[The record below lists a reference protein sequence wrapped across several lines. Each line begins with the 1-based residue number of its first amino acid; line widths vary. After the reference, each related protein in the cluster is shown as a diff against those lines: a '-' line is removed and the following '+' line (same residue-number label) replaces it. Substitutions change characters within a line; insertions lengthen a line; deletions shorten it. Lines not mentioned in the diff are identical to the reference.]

1 LTRAARVKR
10 ARAPGREAGS
20 AMYEPQW
27 KTPTS
32 RAEALAILGDIG
44 EDAVVVAG
52 GTDIAPLISRRRMR
66 PRVLVDLGRID
77 DLRSLSV
84 GPGSEEGLA
93 TIGAMV
99 THGALARDKG
109 VSEGAHVLAA
119 ACRTVGAPQ
128 VRARGT
134 IGGNVANASPAA
146 DGAVA
151 LVALGASAV
160 VESDGDKH
168 REVPLQ
174 KFFLG
179 PGQTVLRPGELVT
192 GITFAAPSS
201 VARSAYRKAG
211 QRNALAIAVVSVAL
225 LHEPEAG
232 TVRIALGSVAPTP
245 IRATEAEKLFE
256 SSWADVSGRAE
267 LLGAVAAAA
276 ARAASPIDDIRAS
289 AWYRTVLVEVLT
301 RRALKEACL

>member
-1 LTRAARVKR
+1 
-10 ARAPGREAGS
+10 
-20 AMYEPQW
+20 MYEPQW

-32 RAEALAILGDIG
+32 KAEALAVLGDIG

-52 GTDIAPLISRRRMR
+52 GTDIAPLISGRRIR

-84 GPGSEEGLA
+84 GSDSERGSA

-99 THGALARDKG
+99 THGALARDRG
-109 VSEGAHVLAA
+109 VSEVAHVLAA

-160 VESDGDKH
+160 VESDGNER
-168 REVPLQ
+168 REVPLPE
-174 KFFLG
+174 FFLG

-192 GITFAAPSS
+192 GIAFAAPSS
-201 VARSAYRKAG
+201 AARSAYRKAG

-225 LHEPEAG
+225 VHEPETG

-256 SSWADVSGRAE
+256 SGWMDVSGRAE

-289 AWYRTVLVEVLT
+289 AWYRTVLAEVLT
-301 RRALKEACL
+301 RRALDEACL

>member
-1 LTRAARVKR
+1 
-10 ARAPGREAGS
+10 
-20 AMYEPQW
+20 MYEPQW
-27 KTPTS
+27 EIPTS
-32 RAEALAILGDIG
+32 KAEALAVLGDVG

-52 GTDIAPLISRRRMR
+52 GTDIAPLISKRRIR

-77 DLRSLSV
+77 DLKLSSV
-84 GPGSEEGLA
+84 GPGREGGSA

-99 THGALARDKG
+99 THGALARDKD
-109 VSEGAHVLAA
+109 VSEVAHVLAA

-160 VESDGDKH
+160 VESDGNER
-168 REVPLQ
+168 REVPLPE
-174 KFFLG
+174 FFTG
-179 PGQTVLRPGELVT
+179 PGQTILRPGELVT
-192 GITFAAPSS
+192 GITFAVPSS
-201 VARSAYRKAG
+201 AARSAYRKAG
-211 QRNALAIAVVSVAL
+211 QRNALAIAVVSVAVV
-225 LHEPEAG
+225 HEPEAG
-232 TVRIALGSVAPTP
+232 TARIALGSVAPTP
-245 IRATEAEKLFE
+245 IRATEAEQLFE
-256 SSWADVSGRAE
+256 SSWMNASGRAE

-301 RRALKEACL
+301 RRALEEVCL

>member
-1 LTRAARVKR
+1 
-10 ARAPGREAGS
+10 
-20 AMYEPQW
+20 MYEPQW

-32 RAEALAILGDIG
+32 TAEALAILGDIG

-52 GTDIAPLISRRRMR
+52 GTDIAPLILKRKIR

-77 DLRSLSV
+77 DLRSLSM
-84 GPGSEEGLA
+84 GPGSEGGSA
-93 TIGAMV
+93 AIGAMV

-109 VSEGAHVLAA
+109 VSEVAHVLAA

-160 VESDGDKH
+160 VESDGNER
-168 REVPLQ
+168 REVPLPE
-174 KFFLG
+174 FFLG

-192 GITFAAPSS
+192 GIAFAAPSS
-201 VARSAYRKAG
+201 AARSAYRKAG

-225 LHEPEAG
+225 VHEPEAG

-245 IRATEAEKLFE
+245 IRATEAEKMFE
-256 SSWADVSGRAE
+256 SGWTDASGRAE

-276 ARAASPIDDIRAS
+276 ARAARPIDDIRAS

-301 RRALKEACL
+301 RRALEEACL

>member
-1 LTRAARVKR
+1 
-10 ARAPGREAGS
+10 
-20 AMYEPQW
+20 MYEPQW

-32 RAEALAILGDIG
+32 KAEALAILGDIG

-52 GTDIAPLISRRRMR
+52 GTDIAPLISKRRIR

-77 DLRSLSV
+77 DLRFLSV
-84 GPGSEEGLA
+84 GPGSEAGSA

-99 THGALARDKG
+99 THGALARDED
-109 VSEGAHVLAA
+109 VCEVAHVLAA

-160 VESDGDKH
+160 VESDGDE
-168 REVPLQ
+168 RRDVPLLE
-174 KFFLG
+174 FFLG

-192 GITFAAPSS
+192 GITFTAPSS
-201 VARSAYRKAG
+201 AARSAYRKAG
-211 QRNALAIAVVSVAL
+211 QRNALAIAVVSVAVV
-225 LHEPEAG
+225 HEPEAG

-256 SSWADVSGRAE
+256 SDWMNVSGRTE
-267 LLGAVAAAA
+267 LLGAVAGAA

-301 RRALKEACL
+301 RRALEETCL

>member
-1 LTRAARVKR
+1 
-10 ARAPGREAGS
+10 
-20 AMYEPQW
+20 MYEPEW
-27 KTPTS
+27 KSPTS
-32 RAEALAILGDIG
+32 KAEALVVLGDIG

-52 GTDIAPLISRRRMR
+52 GTDIAPLISKRRIR
-66 PRVLVDLGRID
+66 PRVLVDLSRVD
-77 DLRSLSV
+77 DLKFLSV
-84 GPGSEEGLA
+84 GPGSEGGSA

-99 THGALARDKG
+99 THGALARDKS
-109 VSEGAHVLAA
+109 VSEAAHVLAA

-160 VESDGDKH
+160 VESDGSEP
-168 REVPLQ
+168 REVPLPE
-174 KFFLG
+174 FILG
-179 PGQTVLRPGELVT
+179 PGQTVLRPGELLT
-192 GITFAAPSS
+192 GITFAGPSS
-201 VARSAYRKAG
+201 AARSAYRKAG

-225 LHEPEAG
+225 VHEPEAG

-245 IRATEAEKLFE
+245 MRATEAEKLFE
-256 SSWADVSGRAE
+256 SGWMDVSGRAE

>member
-1 LTRAARVKR
+1 
-10 ARAPGREAGS
+10 
-20 AMYEPQW
+20 MYEPQW
-27 KTPTS
+27 KRPTS
-32 RAEALAILGDIG
+32 KAEALAVLGDVG

-52 GTDIAPLISRRRMR
+52 GTDIAPLISKCRIR
-66 PRVLVDLGRID
+66 PRLLVDISRVD
-77 DLRSLSV
+77 DLKLLNV
-84 GPGSEEGLA
+84 GPGSKGGSA
-93 TIGAMV
+93 AIGAMV
-99 THGALARDKG
+99 THGALARDEG
-109 VSEGAHVLAA
+109 VSEVAHVLAA

-160 VESDGDKH
+160 VESDGNGR
-168 REVPLQ
+168 REVPLPE
-174 KFFLG
+174 FFLG

-211 QRNALAIAVVSVAL
+211 QRNALAIAVVSVAAV
-225 LHEPEAG
+225 HEPEAG

-256 SSWADVSGRAE
+256 SGWLDASDRAE

-276 ARAASPIDDIRAS
+276 ARDASPIDDIRAS

-301 RRALKEACL
+301 RRALEEVCL

>member
-1 LTRAARVKR
+1 
-10 ARAPGREAGS
+10 
-20 AMYEPQW
+20 MYEPQW
-27 KTPTS
+27 KAPTS
-32 RAEALAILGDIG
+32 KAEALAILGDIG

-52 GTDIAPLISRRRMR
+52 GTDVASLISKRRIR

-77 DLRSLSV
+77 DLRCLSV
-84 GPGSEEGLA
+84 APGGEGSSA
-93 TIGAMV
+93 TIGALV
-99 THGALARDKG
+99 THGALARDRS
-109 VSEGAHVLAA
+109 VSETAHVLSA

-160 VESDGDKH
+160 LESDGDE
-168 REVPLQ
+168 RRQVPLPE
-174 KFFLG
+174 FFLG
-179 PGQTVLRPGELVT
+179 PGRTVLRPGELVT
-192 GITFAAPSS
+192 GITFAGPSGT
-201 VARSAYRKAG
+201 ARSAYRKAG

-225 LHEPEAG
+225 VHEPEAG

-245 IRATEAEKLFE
+245 IRATEAEELFE
-256 SSWADVSGRAE
+256 SGWADASGRTE
-267 LLGAVAAAA
+267 LVRAVAGAA

-301 RRALKEACL
+301 RRALEEACMQTENTQ

>member
-1 LTRAARVKR
+1 
-10 ARAPGREAGS
+10 
-20 AMYEPQW
+20 MYEPEW
-27 KTPTS
+27 EIPTS
-32 RAEALAILGDIG
+32 KAEALAVLGEIG

-52 GTDIAPLISRRRMR
+52 GTDVAPLISRRRIR

-77 DLRSLSV
+77 DLRSLSLVRGGEGGSATV
-84 GPGSEEGLA
+84 GAL
-93 TIGAMV
+93 V
-99 THGALARDKG
+99 THGTLARDRG
-109 VSEGAHVLAA
+109 VSRTAHVLSA

-151 LVALGASAV
+151 LAALGASAV
-160 VESDGDKH
+160 VESDRDGR
-168 REVPLQ
+168 REVPLLE
-174 KFFLG
+174 FLLG
-179 PGQTVLRPGELVT
+179 PGQTILRPDELVT
-192 GITFAAPSS
+192 GITFAGPSS
-201 VARSAYRKAG
+201 GARSVYKKAG

-225 LHEPEAG
+225 VYEPEAG
-232 TVRIALGSVAPTP
+232 TVSIALGSVAPTP

-256 SSWADVSGRAE
+256 SGWTDVSRRAE
-267 LLGAVAAAA
+267 LMGAVAAAA

-301 RRALKEACL
+301 RRALEEVCF

>member
-1 LTRAARVKR
+1 
-10 ARAPGREAGS
+10 
-20 AMYEPQW
+20 MYEPQW

-32 RAEALAILGDIG
+32 KAEALAVLGDIG

-52 GTDIAPLISRRRMR
+52 GTDVAPLISKRRIR

-77 DLRSLSV
+77 DLKLLSV
-84 GPGSEEGLA
+84 GPGSEGGSA
-93 TIGAMV
+93 TIGALV

-109 VSEGAHVLAA
+109 VSETAHVLSA

-160 VESDGDKH
+160 VESDGDER
-168 REVPLQ
+168 REVPLPE
-174 KFFLG
+174 FFSG
-179 PGQTVLRPGELVT
+179 PGQTVLRSGELVT

-225 LHEPEAG
+225 VHEPEAG

-245 IRATEAEKLFE
+245 IRAMEAEKLFE
-256 SSWADVSGRAE
+256 SGWMDVAGRAE
-267 LLGAVAAAA
+267 LLGAVASAA

-301 RRALKEACL
+301 RRALEEACL